1 MEQSSGKAIQIAV
14 TQYLPGA
21 QAPSQQQLLA
31 GDKYLYTCNIRRI
44 FSGSVRELL
53 LICRERLE
61 ESGEG
66 C

>member
-21 QAPSQQQLLA
+21 QAPSPQQLLA
-31 GDKYLYTCNIRRI
+31 GVKYLYTCNIRRI

-53 LICRERLE
+53 LIY
-61 ESGEG
+61 
-66 C
+66 